1 MTNIIPMV
9 FFSQKE
15 ICTVGKYNFKGYKI
29 PKTNKI
35 KCMLLE
41 NFQKAHKS
49 VNQKEIMNSFSLK
62 TETNLNTTENA
73 GINILR
79 TW

>member
-9 FFSQKE
+9 FVSQKE

-41 NFQKAHKS
+41 NF
-49 VNQKEIMNSFSLK
+49 
-62 TETNLNTTENA
+62 
-73 GINILR
+73 
-79 TW
+79 